1 MARNM
6 DISLVLVLHLH
17 VFCLPMY
24 VGARTFTVA
33 NNCPF
38 TIWYVRSLLRSVALA
53 DISYRPGMYT
63 DMVISTDAPDY
74 PTGWLADPYTSVS
87 FSVPDNWKAG
97 RIWSQGRRDC
107 NFTVN
112 PGPNSCLTG
121 GCNGG
126 LLCDV
131 TTGTGV
137 PPVTVA
143 EWTLQGDQNLDYY
156 DVSLVD
162 GADLPMR
169 IDNNIGCPVADCP
182 VDLGPTCPDPLKG
195 AFDSTGYPVGCKSAC
210 FANIDGNQA
219 NSSNCCSGQFNT
231 PATCPASGVAY
242 YWYFKENCPNA
253 YAYAYDESSNTALWT
268 CDSAGNADYTLT
280 FCPSTTATAV
290 AYGNSS
296 ISLSATASAGTAS
309 SSVSSSSDPS
319 ISGWTISPAFGP
331 SNPVPSIAFFS
342 ILPWLIGLLIP

>member
-1 MARNM
+1 MARNIE
-6 DISLVLVLHLH
+6 ISLVLVLCA
-17 VFCLPMY
+17 VGLPMY
-24 VGARTFTVA
+24 ARTFMVA

-38 TIWYVRSLLRSVALA
+38 TIW
-53 DISYRPGMYT
+53 PGMYT
-63 DMVISTDAPDY
+63 DMAISTAAPNY
-74 PTGWLADPYTSVS
+74 PTGWQADPFTSVS
-87 FSVPDNWKAG
+87 FSVPDDWKAG

-126 LLCDV
+126 LLCDA

-169 IDNNIGCPVADCP
+169 IDNNVGCPVADCP

-195 AFDSTGYPVGCKSAC
+195 PFDSTGYPVGCKSAC
-210 FANIDGNQA
+210 FANLDGNQA
-219 NSSNCCSGQFNT
+219 DSPNCCSGQFNT

-242 YWYFKENCPNA
+242 YWYFKGNCPNA

-268 CDSAGNADYTLT
+268 CDSARNADYTLT

-296 ISLSATASAGTAS
+296 VSLSATASAGSAS
-309 SSVSSSSDPS
+309 SSVSSPPDPS
-319 ISGWTISPAFGP
+319 ISGSTISAAFGP
-331 SNPVPSIAFFS
+331 SNPGPCIASFS
-342 ILPWLIGLLIP
+342 ILPWLIGLLIPWYF